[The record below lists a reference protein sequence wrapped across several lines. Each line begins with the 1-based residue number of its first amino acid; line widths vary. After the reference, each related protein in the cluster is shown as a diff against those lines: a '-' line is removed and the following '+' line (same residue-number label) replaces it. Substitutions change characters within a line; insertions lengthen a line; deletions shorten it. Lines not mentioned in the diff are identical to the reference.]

1 MPDAQSRLRTA
12 GAWSKIAEALG
23 EQEMLNQQLLFDA
36 IDWFVPEALR
46 TDTATLWRARI
57 FAITHLLG
65 PCLAVLILTYLYQA
79 DPDPGIPF
87 WTICSLC
94 SAFPML
100 PFAMKL
106 TKRLSWVALFS
117 VCDLTFLSVFG
128 SFFYGG
134 VSSPFLP
141 WFLTALLLGFFYL
154 ADRPFVVLGIFALNL
169 VGFCFA
175 YAITGA
181 FPELV
186 PVAALST
193 VGVVSVCAATLYTS
207 MMAVYYA
214 SVITAESGLR
224 QEVERHLVTA
234 ARMRKTK
241 EQADRANEAKAVFLA
256 KMSHQLRTPLNAV
269 IGYSEILLD
278 DAEQGG
284 DDAQITDLK
293 TINRAGRHLLSL
305 VADVLY
311 IPKIEADD
319 LDLTIQRFEVSTVI
333 EDVVSTCRNLVT
345 FNGNEFIVEV
355 ADNAGVAS
363 TDETRLRQVVI
374 NLLSNAGKFT
384 RSGKVTL
391 RVNRVTDPA
400 GDSVVI
406 SVQDTG
412 VGISPASLEG
422 LFANFSQADASTAST
437 YGGAGLGLALSRQ
450 LCELMH
456 GELTVESRVGQGSTF
471 TLRIP
476 AVIEPTPSAEP
487 RAIAA

>member
-1 MPDAQSRLRTA
+1 
-12 GAWSKIAEALG
+12 
-23 EQEMLNQQLLFDA
+23 MLNQKLLFDA

-46 TDTATLWRARI
+46 TDTATMWRARI

-65 PCLAVLILTYLYQA
+65 PCLAVLILCYLYQA

-94 SAFPML
+94 FAFPML
-100 PFAMKL
+100 PFAMKV

-117 VCDLTFLSVFG
+117 VCDLTFVSVFG

-154 ADRPFVVLGIFALNL
+154 AERPFVVLGIFAVNL
-169 VGFCFA
+169 VGFCAA
-175 YAITGA
+175 YAVTGA

-269 IGYSEILLD
+269 IGYSEILLED
-278 DAEQGG
+278 LPSDGGEQRRS
-284 DDAQITDLK
+284 DLQR
-293 TINRAGRHLLSL
+293 INNAGKHLLSL
-305 VADVLY
+305 VTEVLD
-311 IPKIEADD
+311 ISKIERNA
-319 LDLTIQRFEVSTVI
+319 T
-333 EDVVSTCRNLVT
+333 DVKVEKFDVAALINEIMATCDSLAKVKKNKLVL
-345 FNGNEFIVEV
+345 IVEPGIGTI
-355 ADNAGVAS
+355 DNDPVKF
-363 TDETRLRQVVI
+363 RQI
-374 NLLSNAGKFT
+374 LLNLL
-384 RSGKVTL
+384 
-391 RVNRVTDPA
+391 
-400 GDSVVI
+400 
-406 SVQDTG
+406 
-412 VGISPASLEG
+412 
-422 LFANFSQADASTAST
+422 
-437 YGGAGLGLALSRQ
+437 
-450 LCELMH
+450 
-456 GELTVESRVGQGSTF
+456 
-471 TLRIP
+471 
-476 AVIEPTPSAEP
+476 
-487 RAIAA
+487 